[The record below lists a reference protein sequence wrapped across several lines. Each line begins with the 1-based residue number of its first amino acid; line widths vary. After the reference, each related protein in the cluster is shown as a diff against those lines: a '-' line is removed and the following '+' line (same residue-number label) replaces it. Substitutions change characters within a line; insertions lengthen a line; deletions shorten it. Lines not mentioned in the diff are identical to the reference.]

1 MWIRGSAISSLLKGR
16 LRKDEMLNF
25 QITGSAPV
33 AASGLLDERELPP
46 LDVLLA
52 APRGFCAGVR
62 RAIDAVETALLRY
75 GPPVYVRRPIVHN
88 LTVMRA
94 LEAKGA
100 VFVEECG
107 QIPEGAVVILSA
119 HGVAPSVTKEAALR
133 GLIAFDAVCPLVAK
147 VHREVQRHH
156 RSGRHVVL
164 VGHAGHPEIVG
175 TLGHLPAGAATL
187 VTRVEDV
194 PAIER
199 NRTDPMA
206 YAVQTTYSAD
216 DAAAVI
222 EALQA
227 RFTDLAAPP
236 SSDICYATTN
246 RQAAVRAIAP
256 RVDAMIVAG
265 EPFSSNACRL
275 AEVAA
280 AAGCRSVQLASD
292 AAQIN
297 WEALPPRGALG
308 MTAAAST
315 PEVVISGMLDSLRK
329 RYRVTV
335 EEMTGDPETM
345 VFKPV
350 KIA

>member
-1 MWIRGSAISSLLKGR
+1 MPNSR
-16 LRKDEMLNF
+16 MP
-25 QITGSAPV
+25 GSAPS
-33 AASGLLDERELPP
+33 APGSPRDEPELPP
-46 LDVLLA
+46 LEVLLA

-62 RAIDAVETALLRY
+62 RAIDAVESALQRH

-100 VFVEECG
+100 VFVEELE
-107 QIPEGAVVILSA
+107 QVPRGAIVILSA
-119 HGVAPSVTKEAALR
+119 HGVAPSVSREAARR
-133 GLIAFDAVCPLVAK
+133 GLVAFDAVCPLVAK
-147 VHREVQRHH
+147 IHREVVRYH
-156 RSGRHVVL
+156 RAGRHVIL
-164 VGHAGHPEIVG
+164 VGHAGHPEIAG
-175 TLGHLPAGAATL
+175 TLGHLPPGAATL
-187 VTRVEDV
+187 ISRAEEV

-199 NRTDPMA
+199 NDTDPMA
-206 YAVQTTYSAD
+206 YAVQTTYCAD
-216 DAAAVI
+216 EAAGVI

-227 RFTDLAAPP
+227 RFTDLAAPA

-265 EPFSSNACRL
+265 ETFSSNACRL

-280 AAGCRSVQLASD
+280 AAGCPSVQLASG
-292 AAQIN
+292 AEQID
-297 WEALPPRGALG
+297 WEALPRRGAVG

-315 PEVVISGMLDSLRK
+315 PETVVSGLLDALRT

-335 EEMTGDPETM
+335 EEMEAEAETM
-345 VFKPV
+345 AFKKV
-350 KIA
+350 RVA